1 MYTVYAICLPL
12 SDDEIRYLHYCDYT
26 FFSSF
31 LHFVGATTPVAAA
44 AAAAAA
50 VLLCYC
56 VLVHELY
63 AERQN
68 IATQPTPIEIDVY

>member
-1 MYTVYAICLPL
+1 MTR
-12 SDDEIRYLHYCDYT
+12 SDIYIIVIIH

-31 LHFVGATTPVAAA
+31 LHFVGATTPVAAAAA